1 MENRVLADRRKQP
14 TPLLS
19 RYTFFGRRRT
29 VRRKSDQLKGY
40 YIERYSAGILPF
52 VVLLVGL
59 NVLDALFTMMILE
72 TSGEELN
79 PVVQSVIMLL
89 GDKFWIWKF
98 MVVSTSAVLLCLHSH
113 FRMVKAA
120 LAGVCILYA
129 GVLVYE
135 MALLSY

>member
-72 TSGEELN
+72 TNGEELN

-98 MVVSTSAVLLCLHSH
+98 MVVSTSAVVLCLHSH